1 MNRSTSPAQR
11 ILVVDD
17 NVDVADTLA
26 MLLECPQYEVRKA
39 YNGRE
44 AVDVAQS
51 FMPDLIILDIDMP
64 VMDGFAAARMLRDAK
79 TGQDKQMLIALTGMT
94 SANDRLEARNSGF
107 DMILPK
113 PIEPN
118 YLLNMVESVLG
129 RIAPARS

>member
-1 MNRSTSPAQR
+1 MTRLTPHAQR

-26 MLLECPQYEVRKA
+26 LLLECPQYEVRKA

-44 AVDVAQS
+44 ALDVARS

-64 VMDGFAAARMLRDAK
+64 VMDGFTAARMLRDSK

-129 RIAPARS
+129 RIAPT

>member
-1 MNRSTSPAQR
+1 MPASTHAAQR

-17 NVDVADTLA
+17 NVEVADTLA
-26 MLLECPQYEVRKA
+26 LLLECPQYEVRTA

-44 AVDVAQS
+44 ALDVARA

-64 VMDGFAAARMLRDAK
+64 VMDGFTAARMLRDAK
-79 TGQDKQMLIALTGMT
+79 TGQEKQMLIALTGMT

-129 RIAPARS
+129 RISPGDT

>member
-1 MNRSTSPAQR
+1 MTRTMPPAQR

-17 NVDVADTLA
+17 NVDAADTLA
-26 MLLECPQYEVRKA
+26 LLLECPQYEVRKA

-44 AVDVAQS
+44 ALDVARA
-51 FMPDLIILDIDMP
+51 FMPDLVILDIDMP
-64 VMDGFAAARMLRDAK
+64 VMDGFTAARMLRDSK
-79 TGQDKQMLIALTGMT
+79 SGQDKQMLIALTGMT

-118 YLLNMVESVLG
+118 YLINMVESVLG
-129 RIAPARS
+129 RIAPSRS